1 MKMARVSDESGRIHF
16 VEPIDG
22 SSGFVLSGS
31 FSEGFQRTE
40 RIVSFAKLLAPIEP
54 TTILCVGANY
64 REHAKETGKAIP
76 ERPMIFMK
84 TPNTLNHPNDP
95 IEIPTHSKSTKV
107 DYEGELAVVI
117 GKAAKNVS
125 ESDALN
131 HVFGYTIANDVSARD
146 WQWEWG
152 QGQYC
157 QGKSFDTFC
166 PLGPYIITADE
177 VSDPQSLRLTTHVN
191 GSIEQNA
198 STSDMIFSVAS
209 LISFLSGSKTL
220 LPGTIILT
228 GTPSGVGGGK
238 KPPVYLKAGDTVS
251 ITIDK
256 IGTLANPVEVERF

>member
-1 MKMARVSDESGRIHF
+1 MKIARVSDTSGQIHF
-16 VEPIDG
+16 IEPIDR
-22 SSGFVLSGS
+22 SSGFALSGS
-31 FSEGFQRTE
+31 LSEGFQRTDH
-40 RIVSFAKLLAPIEP
+40 IVSFAKLLAPIEP

-64 REHAKETGKAIP
+64 REHAKETGTAIP

-84 TPNTLNHPNDP
+84 APNTLNHPNDP
-95 IEIPTHSKSTKV
+95 IEIPTHSASTKV
-107 DYEGELAVVI
+107 DYEGELAIVI

-125 ESDALN
+125 ESGALN

-166 PLGPYIITADE
+166 PLGPYIVTAGE
-177 VSDPQSLRLTTHVN
+177 IANPQSLRLTTQVN
-191 GSIEQNA
+191 GKVEQDS

-251 ITIDK
+251 IIIEE
-256 IGTLANPVEVERF
+256 IGTLTNTVEAERS